1 MSRDTLDSTPMNEDV
16 FTKPPPYGRITDW
29 LGPEMLQRLLDFA
42 QKQRDSFF

>member
-1 MSRDTLDSTPMNEDV
+1 MNEDV

-42 QKQRDSFF
+42 QKQRDSFFQV